1 MEAQLMTDRQI
12 PDFVKQVYRQIVEAV
27 KTDNLIVAKLH
38 SRKQKKDL
46 YFLAVFDP
54 HIEQNVLSV
63 AHILV
68 GGVATPIT
76 PEVATN
82 YYTSND
88 LLEKLQ

>member
-1 MEAQLMTDRQI
+1 MSDRQV

-27 KTDNLIVAKLH
+27 KTDNLIVVKLY

-46 YFLAVFDP
+46 YFLAVEDL
-54 HIEQNVLSV
+54 HIEHNVLSV

-68 GGVATPIT
+68 DGVSTPII

-88 LLEKLQ
+88 LLEKVQ